1 MNNQPD
7 TPLLPQLATLL
18 PARVSKRNVIAI
30 LALTLGCALVAT
42 LLLPRP
48 NPFPY
53 RFALGQPWNYR
64 SLKAPFDFD
73 VLYPEEKVRI
83 DLARVKAEHGPHFQI
98 NDAVAKRQ
106 KKLLSD
112 LLTEQARIGRNDV
125 QYEDLVRNLG
135 MYKSYGQH
143 MLDDVFERGVLGQE
157 ELDKIRNLPGKNW
170 YLVSGN
176 NIRRIVPDSL
186 LTIKQ
191 AQNIFSDSLPFS
203 PLRQPE
209 LLLPVLEKTIAPNT
223 FYSDSLTQAT
233 LRHKTTEITSTGE
246 LVKKG
251 DILVHRN
258 ELVNESVFRKL
269 DSLSRRYSTDSSWEL
284 WGGRFLLVLLCF
296 ALFFLYL
303 LHRGALPRALPGAS
317 LWAVGSLAVLYA
329 GMYIGPAVALLLP
342 LWILPRLSLKETRA
356 HGGYA
361 LWTLVTMLTTISL
374 DWAGGWLAIQA
385 AGVAGMYFLLPHTN
399 HGWKTQTVAMLSIAG
414 LQSLFWL
421 SVLWSEKIP
430 PSLCTPDILLFL
442 LAGNLIAWLC
452 VRFLP
457 YFR

>member
-1 MNNQPD
+1 MNSQPE

-30 LALTLGCALVAT
+30 LALTLGSALVAT

-73 VLYPEEKVRI
+73 VLYPEEKVRL
-83 DLARVKAEHGPHFQI
+83 DLARVKAEHGPCFQI

-106 KKLLSD
+106 KRLLSE
-112 LLTEQARIGRNDV
+112 LLSEQARIGRNDV

-157 ELDKIRNLPGKNW
+157 ELDKIRSLPGKNW
-170 YLVSGN
+170 YLHSGN

-284 WGGRFLLVLLCF
+284 WAGRFLLVLMCF

-303 LHRGALPRALPGAS
+303 LHRGALPRALPGSA
-317 LWAVGSLAVLYA
+317 LWAVGSLTIIYA

-342 LWILPRLSLKETRA
+342 LWILPRLSLKETRG

-361 LWTLVTMLTTISL
+361 LWTLVTILTTISL
-374 DWAGGWLAIQA
+374 DWAGGWLAIQV

-399 HGWKTQTVAMLSIAG
+399 HGWKAQTVSVVSIAG
-414 LQSLFWL
+414 LQSLFWI

-442 LAGNLIAWLC
+442 IAGNLIAWLG

-457 YFR
+457 HFR